1 MAEPKVVPKVATTV
15 EWMVASMAVMKVGRK
30 VAMKAERMVD

>member
-15 EWMVASMAVMKVGRK
+15 ELMVEPLAVMKVGRK